1 MLISELSRRTGV
13 STRALRHYDR
23 SGLLDA
29 ERRSNGYRDFP
40 ESSVERV
47 RRIRALL
54 EVGLDLSAVA
64 SLLPCF
70 AADGRLGGCERAR
83 RRLAD
88 RIADLDRSLLAITRA
103 RSLLAAELARW
114 DRPAS
119 PDWRSSSTRP
129 GLPSI
134 GEP

>member
-23 SGLLDA
+23 SGLLEA
-29 ERRSNGYRDFP
+29 GRRSNGYREFP

-54 EVGLDLSAVA
+54 AVGLDLSAVGE
-64 SLLPCF
+64 LLPCLTTE
-70 AADGRLGGCERAR
+70 GWPGGCAHAR

-88 RIADLDRSLLAITRA
+88 EVAELDRALASMGRTRA
-103 RSLLAAELARW
+103 ALGDELARW
-114 DRPAS
+114 DRAAL
-119 PDWRSSSTRP
+119 PD
-129 GLPSI
+129 
-134 GEP
+134 